1 MTFSLGTTRE
11 DARVIVVND
20 VRWLVYEH
28 APALDRRSAPTL
40 VFESDEV
47 MRRVR
52 EFPHDWR
59 NWTDE
64 ALYELSWKT

>member
-1 MTFSLGTTRE
+1 M
-11 DARVIVVND
+11 VND

-28 APALDRRSAPTL
+28 APLLDRRRGLTL

-52 EFPHDWR
+52 SFPANWR
-59 NWTDE
+59 
-64 ALYELSWKT
+64 ELSDQQLYALSWAT